1 VKVTAAFLSSDDEA
15 TSLQEKVIAVVD
27 ETTRGGSPDD
37 GDELGLARVWR
48 AR

>member
-15 TSLQEKVIAVVD
+15 TSLQEKVIAVVG